1 MNQQKLRSATSW
13 VQEGDVNRKFTNPMT
28 NWESLTVAQ
37 LKEECNIRGLKIGG
51 KKADLVARLGDYST
65 QNDVLEAEIAD
76 DFEPSGGEGIVER
89 IKQLPV
95 SILAVIGIML
105 IGTMGGAVLYGEDLV
120 EWIQGEPDYQLIEFD
135 STSARGYAQSLVDLG
150 HPEWEGRMSGTIEE
164 HNTAEFIKAN
174 FSSMGIPSTIEDF
187 DVPMF
192 VIDEEPELGIC
203 QAGDVGETF
212 PAFACGA
219 TDINADFINFEHRSD
234 FVLQGYSGSSFI
246 RYVDDIDVVDLG
258 TGNETAD
265 WTSGAGAVVLIH
277 MTEETESN
285 TALFKRAS
293 ENDVEGL
300 ILINERQNC
309 DDLVSGDCVPY
320 FKTVDISAID
330 NIPINMGFI
339 MVSQSV
345 GQTLIDN
352 VINQDGRLQFMT
364 YVENAGEATVKVPCG
379 IIQGESDSLIIIGAH
394 HDTVYMA
401 QGAVDDS
408 SGTATVLEMARQF
421 GLIESQMGKPKHTI
435 YFCTW
440 GGEEEGLFGS
450 TAWVD
455 KHRNNLYENLRLY
468 INLDMNH
475 VDAERNSGVTLVGND
490 KSEVNHIRGISKK
503 FQQQYPELADRY
515 NIEVRKL
522 ANTEMPNNSDHAPF
536 VYNIDE
542 DDSDGKQYGRAVVC
556 YGSGSEEYHT
566 YLDNMD
572 RFNEESLAVSGII
585 YGSLVYYL
593 AYGD

>member
-1 MNQQKLRSATSW
+1 
-13 VQEGDVNRKFTNPMT
+13 MT
-28 NWESLTVAQ
+28 NWQSLTVAQ
-37 LKEECNIRGLKIGG
+37 LKEECKSRGLSVGG
-51 KKADLVARLGDYST
+51 KKADLVSRIEEHAIS
-65 QNDVLEAEIAD
+65 NDFLEAEITEDSAMQ
-76 DFEPSGGEGIVER
+76 SGRSMIGRV
-89 IKQLPV
+89 KQLPV
-95 SILAVIGIML
+95 SVLAVIGIML
-105 IGTMGGAVLYGEDLV
+105 LGTMGGALLYGDDV
-120 EWIQGEPDYQLIEFD
+120 IEWIQGEPDYQLIEFD
-135 STSARGYAQSLVDLG
+135 ATSARGFAQSLVDLG

-164 HNTAEFIKAN
+164 HNTADFIKAN
-174 FSSMGIPSTIEDF
+174 FTSMGIPSTLEDF

-192 VIDEEPELGIC
+192 VIDDEPELGIC
-203 QAGDVGETF
+203 HAGDVGQTL

-219 TDINADFINFEHRSD
+219 TDVNADFITFEHRSD

-258 TGNETAD
+258 TGNESAD
-265 WTSGAGAVVLIH
+265 WATGAGSVVLVH
-277 MTEETESN
+277 MTQDTESN

-309 DDLVSGDCVPY
+309 DELVSGDCIPY
-320 FKTVDISAID
+320 FKSVDISAID

-345 GQTLIDN
+345 GQVIIDN

-364 YVENAGEATVKVPCG
+364 YVENAGEATIKVPCG
-379 IIQGESDSLIIIGAH
+379 IIQGESDSMIIIGAH
-394 HDTVYMA
+394 HDTVYMS

-421 GLIESQMGKPKHTI
+421 GFIESQLGTPKHTI

-455 KHRNNLYENLRLY
+455 KHRNNLYDNLRLY

-475 VDAERNSGVTLVGND
+475 VDAERNSGVTLFGNHNTD
-490 KSEVNHIRGISKK
+490 VSHIRGISEK
-503 FQQQYPELADRY
+503 FKQEYPELADRY
-515 NIEVRKL
+515 NIQVRKL
-522 ANTEMPNNSDHAPF
+522 DDTEMPYNSDHAPF

-556 YGSGSEEYHT
+556 YGSGSMEYHT

>member
-1 MNQQKLRSATSW
+1 
-13 VQEGDVNRKFTNPMT
+13 MT

-37 LKEECNIRGLKIGG
+37 LKEECKSRGLSVGG
-51 KKADLVARLGDYST
+51 KKADLVSRIEEHAIS
-65 QNDVLEAEIAD
+65 NDFQEAEITEDSAMQ
-76 DFEPSGGEGIVER
+76 SGRSMIGRV
-89 IKQLPV
+89 KQLPV
-95 SILAVIGIML
+95 SVLAVIGIML
-105 IGTMGGAVLYGEDLV
+105 LGTMGGALLYGDDV
-120 EWIQGEPDYQLIEFD
+120 IEWIQEEPDYQLIEFD
-135 STSARGYAQSLVDLG
+135 ATSARGFAQSLVDLG

-164 HNTAEFIKAN
+164 HNTADFIKAN
-174 FSSMGIPSTIEDF
+174 FTSMGIPSTLEDF

-192 VIDEEPELGIC
+192 VIDDEPELGIC
-203 QAGDVGETF
+203 HAGDVGQTL

-219 TDINADFINFEHRSD
+219 TDVNADFITFEHRSD

-258 TGNETAD
+258 TGNESAD
-265 WTSGAGAVVLIH
+265 WATGAGSVVLVH
-277 MTEETESN
+277 MTQDTESN

-309 DDLVSGDCVPY
+309 DDLVSGDCIPY
-320 FKTVDISAID
+320 FKSVDISAID

-345 GQTLIDN
+345 GQVIIDN

-364 YVENAGEATVKVPCG
+364 YVENAGEATIKVPCG
-379 IIQGESDSLIIIGAH
+379 IIQGESDSMIIIGAH
-394 HDTVYMA
+394 HDTVYMS

-421 GLIESQMGKPKHTI
+421 GLIESQLGTPKHTI

-455 KHRNNLYENLRLY
+455 KHRNNLYDNLRLY

-475 VDAERNSGVTLVGND
+475 VDAERNSGVTLFGNHNTD
-490 KSEVNHIRGISKK
+490 VSHIRGISEK
-503 FQQQYPELADRY
+503 FKQEYPELADRY
-515 NIEVRKL
+515 NIQVRKL
-522 ANTEMPNNSDHAPF
+522 DDTEMPYNSDHAPF

-542 DDSDGKQYGRAVVC
+542 DDLDGKQYGRAVVC
-556 YGSGSEEYHT
+556 YGSGSMEYHT

>member
-1 MNQQKLRSATSW
+1 
-13 VQEGDVNRKFTNPMT
+13 MT
-28 NWESLTVAQ
+28 NWDSLTVAQ
-37 LKEECNIRGLKIGG
+37 LKEECKKRGLASGG
-51 KKADLVARLGDYST
+51 KKAELVARLEDYST
-65 QNDVLEAEIAD
+65 EDAVLDAEMVD
-76 DFEPSGGEGIVER
+76 DSVSFSTQLIIQR
-89 IKQLPV
+89 AKQLPV
-95 SILAVIGIML
+95 SVLAVIGIVL
-105 IGTMGGAVLYGEDLV
+105 IGTMGGAVLYGDDV
-120 EWIQGEPDYQLIEFD
+120 IDWIQGEPDYQLIEFD
-135 STSARGYAQSLVDLG
+135 PTSARGFAQSLVDLG
-150 HPEWEGRMSGTIEE
+150 HPEWEGRMSGTVEE
-164 HNTAEFIKAN
+164 HNTAEFIKSN
-174 FSSMGIPSTIEDF
+174 FTTMGIPSTVEDF

-203 QAGDVGETF
+203 HAGDVGQTF

-219 TDINADFINFEHRSD
+219 TDVNADFINFNHRSD
-234 FVLQGYSGSSFI
+234 FVLQGYSGSAFI
-246 RYVDDIDVVDLG
+246 RYVDNIDVIDLG
-258 TGNETAD
+258 TGNESAD
-265 WTSGAGAVVLIH
+265 WASAAGAVVLIH
-277 MTEETESN
+277 MTDETESN
-285 TALFKRAS
+285 TPLFKRAS

-320 FKTVDISAID
+320 FKSVDISSID
-330 NIPINMGFI
+330 NIPIDMGFI
-339 MVSQSV
+339 MVSKSV
-345 GQTLIDN
+345 GQTIIDN
-352 VINQDGRLQFMT
+352 VINQDGRLQFLT

-401 QGAVDDS
+401 QGAVDDT

-421 GLIESQMGKPKHTI
+421 GLIESQMGTPKHTI

-475 VDAERNSGVTLVGND
+475 VDAERNSGVTLFGNHNTD
-490 KSEVNHIRGISKK
+490 VNHIRGISEK
-503 FQQQYPELADRY
+503 FKQQYPELADRY

-522 ANTEMPNNSDHAPF
+522 GNTDMPYNSDHAPF

-542 DDSDGKQYGRAVVC
+542 DEADGKQYGRAVVC
-556 YGSGSEEYHT
+556 YGSGSSEYHT

-572 RFNEESLAVSGII
+572 RSNEESLAVSGII

>member
-1 MNQQKLRSATSW
+1 
-13 VQEGDVNRKFTNPMT
+13 MT

-37 LKEECNIRGLKIGG
+37 LKQECKSRGLSVGG
-51 KKADLVARLGDYST
+51 KKTDLVARLEEHT
-65 QNDVLEAEIAD
+65 IPNDVLDAEIAD
-76 DFEPSGGEGIVER
+76 DSSPHNTRSILGRV
-89 IKQLPV
+89 KQLPV
-95 SILAVIGIML
+95 SVLAVIGIML
-105 IGTMGGAVLYGEDLV
+105 IGTMGGGLLYGDDV
-120 EWIQGEPDYQLIEFD
+120 IDWIQGEPDYQLIEFD
-135 STSARGYAQSLVDLG
+135 PTSARGYAQSLVNLG

-164 HNTAEFIKAN
+164 HNTADFIKAN
-174 FSSMGIPSTIEDF
+174 FTSMGIPSTIEDF

-192 VIDEEPELGIC
+192 VIDDEPELGIC
-203 QAGDVGETF
+203 HAGDVGQTL

-219 TDINADFINFEHRSD
+219 TDVNADFINFEHRSD

-258 TGNETAD
+258 TGNESAD
-265 WTSGAGAVVLIH
+265 WNTGAGSVVLIH

-309 DDLVSGDCVPY
+309 DELVSGDCIPY
-320 FKTVDISAID
+320 FKSVDISTIN
-330 NIPINMGFI
+330 NIPIDMGFI

-345 GQTLIDN
+345 GEIIIDN

-421 GLIESQMGKPKHTI
+421 GLIESQMGTPKHTI

-450 TAWVD
+450 SAWVT

-475 VDAERNSGVTLVGND
+475 VDAERNSGVTLFGNHNTD
-490 KSEVNHIRGISKK
+490 VSHIRGISEK
-503 FQQQYPELADRY
+503 FKQQYPDLANRY
-515 NIEVRKL
+515 KIQVRKL
-522 ANTEMPNNSDHAPF
+522 DDTDMPYNSDHAPF

-542 DDSDGKQYGRAVVC
+542 DESDGKQYGRAVVC
-556 YGSGSEEYHT
+556 YGSGSTEYHT

>member
-1 MNQQKLRSATSW
+1 
-13 VQEGDVNRKFTNPMT
+13 MT

-37 LKEECNIRGLKIGG
+37 LKEECKSRGLSVGG
-51 KKADLVARLGDYST
+51 KKADLVSRIEEHAIS
-65 QNDVLEAEIAD
+65 NDFLEAEITEDSAMQ
-76 DFEPSGGEGIVER
+76 SGRSMIGRV
-89 IKQLPV
+89 KQLPV
-95 SILAVIGIML
+95 SVLAVIGIML
-105 IGTMGGAVLYGEDLV
+105 LGTMGGALLYGDDV
-120 EWIQGEPDYQLIEFD
+120 IEWIQGEPDYQLIEFD
-135 STSARGYAQSLVDLG
+135 ATSARGFAQSLVDLG

-164 HNTAEFIKAN
+164 HNTADFIKAN
-174 FSSMGIPSTIEDF
+174 FTSMGIPSTLEDF

-192 VIDEEPELGIC
+192 VIDDEPELGIC
-203 QAGDVGETF
+203 HAGDVGQTL

-219 TDINADFINFEHRSD
+219 TDVNADFITFEHRSD

-258 TGNETAD
+258 TGNESAD
-265 WTSGAGAVVLIH
+265 WATGAGSVVLVH
-277 MTEETESN
+277 MTQDTESN

-309 DDLVSGDCVPY
+309 DDLVSGDCIPY
-320 FKTVDISAID
+320 FKSVDISAID

-345 GQTLIDN
+345 GQVIIDN

-364 YVENAGEATVKVPCG
+364 YVENAGEATIKVPCG
-379 IIQGESDSLIIIGAH
+379 IIQGESDSMIIIGAH
-394 HDTVYMA
+394 HDTVYMS

-421 GLIESQMGKPKHTI
+421 GLIESQLGTPKHTI

-455 KHRNNLYENLRLY
+455 KHRNNLYDNLRLY

-475 VDAERNSGVTLVGND
+475 VDAERNSGVTLFGNHNTD
-490 KSEVNHIRGISKK
+490 VSHIRGISEK
-503 FQQQYPELADRY
+503 FKQEYPELADRY
-515 NIEVRKL
+515 NIQVRKL
-522 ANTEMPNNSDHAPF
+522 DDTEMPYNSDHAPF

-542 DDSDGKQYGRAVVC
+542 DNSDGKQYGRAVVC
-556 YGSGSEEYHT
+556 YGSGSMEYHT

>member
-1 MNQQKLRSATSW
+1 MNFRY
-13 VQEGDVNRKFTNPMT
+13 PMT

-37 LKEECNIRGLKIGG
+37 LKEECKSRGLSVGG
-51 KKADLVARLGDYST
+51 KKADLVARLEDYT
-65 QNDVLEAEIAD
+65 LPNDVLDAEIAD
-76 DFEPSGGEGIVER
+76 ELSPPNGRSIVWR
-89 IKQLPV
+89 MKQLPV
-95 SILAVIGIML
+95 SVLAVIGIML
-105 IGTMGGAVLYGEDLV
+105 IGTMGGALLYGDDV
-120 EWIQGEPDYQLIEFD
+120 IEWIQGEPDYQLIEFD
-135 STSARGYAQSLVDLG
+135 PTNARGYAQSLVDLG

-164 HNTAEFIKAN
+164 HNTADFIKAN
-174 FSSMGIPSTIEDF
+174 FTSMGIPSTIEDF

-192 VIDEEPELGIC
+192 VIDDEPELGIC
-203 QAGDVGETF
+203 HAGDVGQTL

-219 TDINADFINFEHRSD
+219 TDVNADFISFEHRSD

-258 TGNETAD
+258 SGSESTD
-265 WTSGAGAVVLIH
+265 WTTGAGSVVLIH
-277 MTEETESN
+277 MTAETESN

-309 DDLVSGDCVPY
+309 DELVSGDCIPY
-320 FKTVDISAID
+320 FKSVDISAID
-330 NIPINMGFI
+330 NIPIDMGFI

-345 GQTLIDN
+345 GQTIIDN

-421 GLIESQMGKPKHTI
+421 GLIESQMGTPKHTI

-450 TAWVD
+450 SAWVD
-455 KHRNNLYENLRLY
+455 KHRNNLYDNLRLY

-475 VDAERNSGVTLVGND
+475 VDAERNSGVTLFGNHNTD
-490 KSEVNHIRGISKK
+490 VSHIRGISEK
-503 FQQQYPELADRY
+503 FKQEYPELADRY
-515 NIEVRKL
+515 NIQVRKL
-522 ANTEMPNNSDHAPF
+522 DDTDMP
-536 VYNIDE
+536 
-542 DDSDGKQYGRAVVC
+542 
-556 YGSGSEEYHT
+556 
-566 YLDNMD
+566 
-572 RFNEESLAVSGII
+572 
-585 YGSLVYYL
+585 
-593 AYGD
+593 

>member
-1 MNQQKLRSATSW
+1 
-13 VQEGDVNRKFTNPMT
+13 MT

-37 LKEECNIRGLKIGG
+37 LKEECKSRGLSVGG
-51 KKADLVARLGDYST
+51 KKADLVSRIEEHATS
-65 QNDVLEAEIAD
+65 NDFLEAEITEDSAMQ
-76 DFEPSGGEGIVER
+76 SGRSMIGRV
-89 IKQLPV
+89 KQLPV
-95 SILAVIGIML
+95 SVLAVIGIML
-105 IGTMGGAVLYGEDLV
+105 LGTMGGALLYGDDV
-120 EWIQGEPDYQLIEFD
+120 IEWIQGEPDYQLIEFD
-135 STSARGYAQSLVDLG
+135 ATSARGFAQSLVDLG

-164 HNTAEFIKAN
+164 HNTADFIKAN
-174 FSSMGIPSTIEDF
+174 FTSMGIPSTLEDF

-192 VIDEEPELGIC
+192 VIDDEPELGIC
-203 QAGDVGETF
+203 HAGDVGQTL

-219 TDINADFINFEHRSD
+219 TDVNADFITFEHRSD

-258 TGNETAD
+258 TGNESAD
-265 WTSGAGAVVLIH
+265 WATGAGSVVLVH
-277 MTEETESN
+277 MTQDTESN

-309 DDLVSGDCVPY
+309 DDLVSGDCIPY
-320 FKTVDISAID
+320 FKSVDISAID

-345 GQTLIDN
+345 GQVIIDN

-364 YVENAGEATVKVPCG
+364 YVENAGEATIKVPCG
-379 IIQGESDSLIIIGAH
+379 IIQGESDSMIIIGAH
-394 HDTVYMA
+394 HDTVYMS

-421 GLIESQMGKPKHTI
+421 GLIESQLGTPKHTI

-455 KHRNNLYENLRLY
+455 KHRNNLYDNLRLY

-475 VDAERNSGVTLVGND
+475 VDAERNSGVTLFGNHNTD
-490 KSEVNHIRGISKK
+490 VSHIRGISEK
-503 FQQQYPELADRY
+503 FKQEYPELADRY
-515 NIEVRKL
+515 NIQVRKL
-522 ANTEMPNNSDHAPF
+522 DDTEMPYNSDHAPF

-556 YGSGSEEYHT
+556 YGSGSMEYHT

>member
-1 MNQQKLRSATSW
+1 
-13 VQEGDVNRKFTNPMT
+13 MT

-37 LKEECNIRGLKIGG
+37 LKEECKSRGLSVGG
-51 KKADLVARLGDYST
+51 KKADLVSRIEEHAIS
-65 QNDVLEAEIAD
+65 NDFLEAEITEDSAMQNGR
-76 DFEPSGGEGIVER
+76 SMIGRV
-89 IKQLPV
+89 KQLPV
-95 SILAVIGIML
+95 SVLAVIGIML
-105 IGTMGGAVLYGEDLV
+105 LGTMGGALLYGDDV
-120 EWIQGEPDYQLIEFD
+120 IEWIQGEPDYQLIEFD
-135 STSARGYAQSLVDLG
+135 ATSARGYAQSLVDLG

-164 HNTAEFIKAN
+164 HNTADFIKAN
-174 FSSMGIPSTIEDF
+174 FTSMGIPSTLEDF

-192 VIDEEPELGIC
+192 VIDDEPELGIC
-203 QAGDVGETF
+203 HAGDIGQTL

-219 TDINADFINFEHRSD
+219 TDVNADFITFEHRSD

-258 TGNETAD
+258 TGNESAD
-265 WTSGAGAVVLIH
+265 WATGAGSVVLVH
-277 MTEETESN
+277 MTQDTESN

-309 DDLVSGDCVPY
+309 DDLVSGDCIPY
-320 FKTVDISAID
+320 FKSVDISAID

-345 GQTLIDN
+345 GQVIIDN

-364 YVENAGEATVKVPCG
+364 YVENAGEATIKVPCG
-379 IIQGESDSLIIIGAH
+379 IIQGESDSMIIIGAH
-394 HDTVYMA
+394 HDTVYMS

-421 GLIESQMGKPKHTI
+421 GLIESQLGTPKHTI

-455 KHRNNLYENLRLY
+455 KHRNNLYDNLRLY

-475 VDAERNSGVTLVGND
+475 VDAERNSGVTLFGNHNTD
-490 KSEVNHIRGISKK
+490 VSHIRGISEK
-503 FQQQYPELADRY
+503 FKQEYPELADRY
-515 NIEVRKL
+515 NIQVRKL
-522 ANTEMPNNSDHAPF
+522 DDTEMPYNSDHAPF

-542 DDSDGKQYGRAVVC
+542 DDSDGQKYGRAVVC
-556 YGSGSEEYHT
+556 YGSGSMEYHT

>member
-1 MNQQKLRSATSW
+1 
-13 VQEGDVNRKFTNPMT
+13 MT

-37 LKEECNIRGLKIGG
+37 LKEECKSRGLSVGG
-51 KKADLVARLGDYST
+51 KKADLVSRIEEHAIS
-65 QNDVLEAEIAD
+65 NDFLEAEITEDSAMQ
-76 DFEPSGGEGIVER
+76 SGRSMIGRV
-89 IKQLPV
+89 KQLPV
-95 SILAVIGIML
+95 SVLAVIGIML
-105 IGTMGGAVLYGEDLV
+105 LGTTGGALLYGDDV
-120 EWIQGEPDYQLIEFD
+120 IEWIQGEPDYQLIEFD
-135 STSARGYAQSLVDLG
+135 ATSARGFAQSLVDLG

-164 HNTAEFIKAN
+164 HNTADFIKAN
-174 FSSMGIPSTIEDF
+174 FTSMGIPSTLEDF

-192 VIDEEPELGIC
+192 VIDDEPELGIC
-203 QAGDVGETF
+203 HAGDVGQTL

-219 TDINADFINFEHRSD
+219 TDVNADFITFEHRSD

-258 TGNETAD
+258 TGNESAD
-265 WTSGAGAVVLIH
+265 WATGAGSVVLVH
-277 MTEETESN
+277 MTQDTESN

-309 DDLVSGDCVPY
+309 DDLVSGDCIPY
-320 FKTVDISAID
+320 FKSVDISAID

-345 GQTLIDN
+345 GQVIIDN

-364 YVENAGEATVKVPCG
+364 YVENAGEATIKVPCG
-379 IIQGESDSLIIIGAH
+379 IIQGESDSMIIIGAH
-394 HDTVYMA
+394 HDTVYMS

-421 GLIESQMGKPKHTI
+421 GLIESQLGTPKHTI

-455 KHRNNLYENLRLY
+455 KHRNNLYDNLRLY

-475 VDAERNSGVTLVGND
+475 VDAERNSGVTLFGNHNTD
-490 KSEVNHIRGISKK
+490 VSHIRGISEK
-503 FQQQYPELADRY
+503 FKQEYPELADRY
-515 NIEVRKL
+515 NIQVRKL
-522 ANTEMPNNSDHAPF
+522 DDKEMPYNSDHAPF

-556 YGSGSEEYHT
+556 YGSGSMEYHT

>member
-1 MNQQKLRSATSW
+1 
-13 VQEGDVNRKFTNPMT
+13 MT

-37 LKEECNIRGLKIGG
+37 LKQECKSRGLSVGG
-51 KKADLVARLGDYST
+51 KKTDLVARLEEHT
-65 QNDVLEAEIAD
+65 IPNDLLDAEIAD
-76 DFEPSGGEGIVER
+76 DSSPHNTRSILGRV
-89 IKQLPV
+89 KQLPV
-95 SILAVIGIML
+95 SVLAVIGIML
-105 IGTMGGAVLYGEDLV
+105 IGTMGGGLLYGDDV
-120 EWIQGEPDYQLIEFD
+120 IDWIQGEPDYQLIEFD
-135 STSARGYAQSLVDLG
+135 PTSARGYAQSLVNLG

-164 HNTAEFIKAN
+164 HNTADFIKAN
-174 FSSMGIPSTIEDF
+174 FTSMGIPSTIEDF

-192 VIDEEPELGIC
+192 VIDDEPELGIC
-203 QAGDVGETF
+203 HAGDVGQTL

-219 TDINADFINFEHRSD
+219 TDVNADFINFEHRSD

-258 TGNETAD
+258 TGNESAD
-265 WTSGAGAVVLIH
+265 WNTGAGSVVLIH

-309 DDLVSGDCVPY
+309 DELVSGDCIPY
-320 FKTVDISAID
+320 FKSVDISTIN
-330 NIPINMGFI
+330 NIPIDMGFI

-345 GQTLIDN
+345 GEIIIDN

-421 GLIESQMGKPKHTI
+421 GLIESQMGTPKHTI

-475 VDAERNSGVTLVGND
+475 VDAERNSGVTLFGNHNTD
-490 KSEVNHIRGISKK
+490 VSHIRGISEK
-503 FQQQYPELADRY
+503 FKQQYPNLADRY
-515 NIEVRKL
+515 NIQVRKL
-522 ANTEMPNNSDHAPF
+522 DDTDMPYNSDHAPF

-542 DDSDGKQYGRAVVC
+542 DESDGKQYGRAVVC
-556 YGSGSEEYHT
+556 YGSGSMEYHT

-585 YGSLVYYL
+585 YGSLVDYL

>member
-1 MNQQKLRSATSW
+1 
-13 VQEGDVNRKFTNPMT
+13 MT
-28 NWESLTVAQ
+28 NWQSLTVAQ
-37 LKEECNIRGLKIGG
+37 LKEECKSRGLSVGG
-51 KKADLVARLGDYST
+51 KKADLVSRIEEHAIS
-65 QNDVLEAEIAD
+65 NDFLEAEITEDSAMQ
-76 DFEPSGGEGIVER
+76 SGRSMIGRV
-89 IKQLPV
+89 KQLPV
-95 SILAVIGIML
+95 SVLAVIGIML
-105 IGTMGGAVLYGEDLV
+105 LGTMGGALLYGDDV
-120 EWIQGEPDYQLIEFD
+120 IEWIQGEPDYQLIEFD
-135 STSARGYAQSLVDLG
+135 ATSARGYAQSLVDLG

-164 HNTAEFIKAN
+164 HNTADFIKAN
-174 FSSMGIPSTIEDF
+174 FTSMGIPSTLEDF

-192 VIDEEPELGIC
+192 VIDDEPELGIC
-203 QAGDVGETF
+203 HAGDVGQTL

-219 TDINADFINFEHRSD
+219 TDVNADFITFEHRSD

-258 TGNETAD
+258 TGNESAD
-265 WTSGAGAVVLIH
+265 WATGAGSVVLVH
-277 MTEETESN
+277 MTQDTESN

-309 DDLVSGDCVPY
+309 DDLVSGDCIPY
-320 FKTVDISAID
+320 FKSVDISAID

-345 GQTLIDN
+345 GQVIIDN

-364 YVENAGEATVKVPCG
+364 YVENAGEATIKVPCG
-379 IIQGESDSLIIIGAH
+379 IIQGESDSMIIIGAH
-394 HDTVYMA
+394 HDTVYMS

-421 GLIESQMGKPKHTI
+421 GLIESQLGTPKHTI

-455 KHRNNLYENLRLY
+455 KHRNNLYDNLRLY

-475 VDAERNSGVTLVGND
+475 VDAERNFGVTLFGNHNTD
-490 KSEVNHIRGISKK
+490 VSHIRGISEK
-503 FQQQYPELADRY
+503 FKQEYPELADRY
-515 NIEVRKL
+515 NIQVRKL
-522 ANTEMPNNSDHAPF
+522 DDTEMPYNSDHAPF

-556 YGSGSEEYHT
+556 YGSGSMEYHT

>member
-1 MNQQKLRSATSW
+1 
-13 VQEGDVNRKFTNPMT
+13 MT

-37 LKEECNIRGLKIGG
+37 LKEECKSRGLSVGG
-51 KKADLVARLGDYST
+51 KKADLVSRIEEHAIS
-65 QNDVLEAEIAD
+65 NDFLEAEITEDSAMQ
-76 DFEPSGGEGIVER
+76 SGRSMIGRV
-89 IKQLPV
+89 KQLPV
-95 SILAVIGIML
+95 SVLAVIGIML
-105 IGTMGGAVLYGEDLV
+105 LGTMGGALLYGDDV
-120 EWIQGEPDYQLIEFD
+120 IEWIQGEPDYQLIEFD
-135 STSARGYAQSLVDLG
+135 AMSARGYAQSLVDLG

-164 HNTAEFIKAN
+164 HNTADFIKAN
-174 FSSMGIPSTIEDF
+174 FTSMGIPSTLEDF

-192 VIDEEPELGIC
+192 VIDDEPELGIC
-203 QAGDVGETF
+203 HAGDVGQTL

-219 TDINADFINFEHRSD
+219 TDVNADFITFEHRSD

-258 TGNETAD
+258 TGNESAD
-265 WTSGAGAVVLIH
+265 WATGAGSVVLVH
-277 MTEETESN
+277 MTQDTESN

-309 DDLVSGDCVPY
+309 DDLVSGDCIPY
-320 FKTVDISAID
+320 FKSVDISAID

-345 GQTLIDN
+345 GQVIIDN

-364 YVENAGEATVKVPCG
+364 YVENAGEATIKVPCG
-379 IIQGESDSLIIIGAH
+379 IIQGESDSMIIIGAH
-394 HDTVYMA
+394 HDTVYMS

-421 GLIESQMGKPKHTI
+421 GLIESQLGTPKHTI

-455 KHRNNLYENLRLY
+455 KHRNNLYDNLRLY

-475 VDAERNSGVTLVGND
+475 VDAERNSGVTLFGNHNTD
-490 KSEVNHIRGISKK
+490 VSHIRGISEK
-503 FQQQYPELADRY
+503 FKQEYPELADRY
-515 NIEVRKL
+515 NIQVRKL
-522 ANTEMPNNSDHAPF
+522 DDTEMPYNSDHAPF

-556 YGSGSEEYHT
+556 YGSGSMEYHT

>member
-1 MNQQKLRSATSW
+1 
-13 VQEGDVNRKFTNPMT
+13 MT

-37 LKEECNIRGLKIGG
+37 LKQECKSRGLSVGG
-51 KKADLVARLGDYST
+51 KKTDLVARLEEHT
-65 QNDVLEAEIAD
+65 IPNDVLDAEIAD
-76 DFEPSGGEGIVER
+76 DSSPHNTRSILGRV
-89 IKQLPV
+89 KQLPV
-95 SILAVIGIML
+95 SVLAVIGIML
-105 IGTMGGAVLYGEDLV
+105 IGTMGGGLLYGDDV
-120 EWIQGEPDYQLIEFD
+120 IDWIQGEPDYQLIEFD
-135 STSARGYAQSLVDLG
+135 PTSARGYAQSLVNLG

-164 HNTAEFIKAN
+164 HNTADFIKAN
-174 FSSMGIPSTIEDF
+174 FTSMGIPSTIEDF

-192 VIDEEPELGIC
+192 VIDDEPELGIC
-203 QAGDVGETF
+203 HAGDVGQTL

-219 TDINADFINFEHRSD
+219 TDVNADFINFEHRSD

-258 TGNETAD
+258 TGNESAD
-265 WTSGAGAVVLIH
+265 WNTGAGSVVLIH

-309 DDLVSGDCVPY
+309 DELVSGDCIPY
-320 FKTVDISAID
+320 FKSVDISTIN
-330 NIPINMGFI
+330 NIPIDMGFI

-345 GQTLIDN
+345 GEIIIDN

-421 GLIESQMGKPKHTI
+421 GLIESQMGTPKHTI

-475 VDAERNSGVTLVGND
+475 VDAERNSGVTLFGNHNTD
-490 KSEVNHIRGISKK
+490 VSHIRGISEK
-503 FQQQYPELADRY
+503 FKQQYPD
-515 NIEVRKL
+515 L
-522 ANTEMPNNSDHAPF
+522 ANRYKIQVRELDDTDMPYNSDHAPF

-542 DDSDGKQYGRAVVC
+542 DESDGKQYGRAVVC
-556 YGSGSEEYHT
+556 YGSGSTEYHT

>member
-1 MNQQKLRSATSW
+1 
-13 VQEGDVNRKFTNPMT
+13 MT
-28 NWESLTVAQ
+28 NWQSLTVAQ
-37 LKEECNIRGLKIGG
+37 LKEECKSRGLSVGG
-51 KKADLVARLGDYST
+51 KKADLVSRIEEHAIS
-65 QNDVLEAEIAD
+65 NDFLEAEITEDSAMQ
-76 DFEPSGGEGIVER
+76 SGRSMIGRV
-89 IKQLPV
+89 KQLPV
-95 SILAVIGIML
+95 SVLAVIGIML
-105 IGTMGGAVLYGEDLV
+105 LGTMGGALLYGDDV
-120 EWIQGEPDYQLIEFD
+120 IEWIQGEPDYQLIEFD
-135 STSARGYAQSLVDLG
+135 ATSARGFAQSLVDLG

-164 HNTAEFIKAN
+164 HNTADFIKAN
-174 FSSMGIPSTIEDF
+174 FTSMGIPSTLEDF

-192 VIDEEPELGIC
+192 VIDDEPELGIC
-203 QAGDVGETF
+203 HAGDIGQTL

-219 TDINADFINFEHRSD
+219 TDVNADFITFEHRSD

-258 TGNETAD
+258 TGNESAD
-265 WTSGAGAVVLIH
+265 WATGAGSVVLVH
-277 MTEETESN
+277 MTLDTESN

-309 DDLVSGDCVPY
+309 DELVSGDCIPY
-320 FKTVDISAID
+320 FKSVDISAID

-345 GQTLIDN
+345 GQVIIDN

-364 YVENAGEATVKVPCG
+364 YVENAGEATIKVPCG
-379 IIQGESDSLIIIGAH
+379 IIQGESDSMIIIGAH
-394 HDTVYMA
+394 HDTVYMS

-421 GLIESQMGKPKHTI
+421 AFIESQLGTPKHTI

-455 KHRNNLYENLRLY
+455 KHRNNLYDNLRLY

-475 VDAERNSGVTLVGND
+475 VDAERNFGVTLFGNHNTD
-490 KSEVNHIRGISKK
+490 VSHIRGISEK
-503 FQQQYPELADRY
+503 FKQEYPELADRY
-515 NIEVRKL
+515 NIQVRKL
-522 ANTEMPNNSDHAPF
+522 DDTEMPYNSDHAPF

-556 YGSGSEEYHT
+556 YGSGSMEYHT

>member
-1 MNQQKLRSATSW
+1 
-13 VQEGDVNRKFTNPMT
+13 MT

-37 LKEECNIRGLKIGG
+37 LKEECKSRGLSVGG
-51 KKADLVARLGDYST
+51 KKADLVSRIEEHAIS
-65 QNDVLEAEIAD
+65 NDFLEAEITEDSAMQ
-76 DFEPSGGEGIVER
+76 SGRSMIGRV
-89 IKQLPV
+89 KQLPV
-95 SILAVIGIML
+95 SVLAVIGIML
-105 IGTMGGAVLYGEDLV
+105 LGTMGGALLYGDDV
-120 EWIQGEPDYQLIEFD
+120 IEWIQGEPDYQLIEFD
-135 STSARGYAQSLVDLG
+135 ATSARGYAQSLVDLG

-164 HNTAEFIKAN
+164 HNTADFIKAN
-174 FSSMGIPSTIEDF
+174 FTSMGIPSTLEDF

-192 VIDEEPELGIC
+192 VIDDEPELGIC
-203 QAGDVGETF
+203 HAGDIGQTL

-219 TDINADFINFEHRSD
+219 TDVNADFITFEHRSD

-258 TGNETAD
+258 TGNESAD
-265 WTSGAGAVVLIH
+265 WATGAGSVVLVH
-277 MTEETESN
+277 MTQDTESN

-309 DDLVSGDCVPY
+309 DDLVSGDCIPY
-320 FKTVDISAID
+320 FKSVDISAID

-345 GQTLIDN
+345 GQTIIDN
-352 VINQDGRLQFMT
+352 VINQDGRLRFMT

-379 IIQGESDSLIIIGAH
+379 IIQGESDSMIIIGAH
-394 HDTVYMA
+394 HDTVYMS

-421 GLIESQMGKPKHTI
+421 GLIESQLGTPKHTI

-455 KHRNNLYENLRLY
+455 KHRNNLYDNLRLY

-475 VDAERNSGVTLVGND
+475 VDAERNSGVTLFGNHNTD
-490 KSEVNHIRGISKK
+490 VSHIRGISEK
-503 FQQQYPELADRY
+503 FKQEYPELADRY
-515 NIEVRKL
+515 NIQVRKL
-522 ANTEMPNNSDHAPF
+522 DDTEMPYNSDHAPF

-542 DDSDGKQYGRAVVC
+542 DNSDGKQYGRAVVC
-556 YGSGSEEYHT
+556 YGSGSMEYHT

-572 RFNEESLAVSGII
+572 RFNEESLTVSGII

>member
-1 MNQQKLRSATSW
+1 
-13 VQEGDVNRKFTNPMT
+13 MT

-37 LKEECNIRGLKIGG
+37 LEEECKSRGLSVGG
-51 KKADLVARLGDYST
+51 KKADLVSRIEEHAIS
-65 QNDVLEAEIAD
+65 NDFLEAEITED
-76 DFEPSGGEGIVER
+76 SVMQSGRSMIGRV
-89 IKQLPV
+89 KQLPV
-95 SILAVIGIML
+95 SVLAVIGIML
-105 IGTMGGAVLYGEDLV
+105 LGTMGGALLYGDDV
-120 EWIQGEPDYQLIEFD
+120 IEWIQGEPDYQLIEFD
-135 STSARGYAQSLVDLG
+135 ATSARGYAQSLVDLG

-164 HNTAEFIKAN
+164 HNTADFIKAN
-174 FSSMGIPSTIEDF
+174 FTSMGIPSTLEDF

-192 VIDEEPELGIC
+192 VIDDEPELGIC
-203 QAGDVGETF
+203 HAGDIGQTL

-219 TDINADFINFEHRSD
+219 TDVNADFITFEHRSD

-258 TGNETAD
+258 TGNESAD
-265 WTSGAGAVVLIH
+265 WATGAGSVVLVH
-277 MTEETESN
+277 MTQDTESN

-309 DDLVSGDCVPY
+309 DDLVSGDCIPY
-320 FKTVDISAID
+320 FKSVDISAID

-345 GQTLIDN
+345 GQVIIDN

-364 YVENAGEATVKVPCG
+364 YVENAGEATIKVPCG
-379 IIQGESDSLIIIGAH
+379 IIQGESDSMIIIGAH
-394 HDTVYMA
+394 HDTVYMS

-421 GLIESQMGKPKHTI
+421 GLIESQLGTPKHTI

-455 KHRNNLYENLRLY
+455 KHRNNLYDNLRLY

-475 VDAERNSGVTLVGND
+475 VDAERNSGVTLFGNHNTD
-490 KSEVNHIRGISKK
+490 VSHIRGISEK
-503 FQQQYPELADRY
+503 FKQEYPELADRY
-515 NIEVRKL
+515 NIQVRKL
-522 ANTEMPNNSDHAPF
+522 DDTEMPYNSDHAPF

-556 YGSGSEEYHT
+556 YGSGSMEYHT

>member
-1 MNQQKLRSATSW
+1 
-13 VQEGDVNRKFTNPMT
+13 MT

-37 LKEECNIRGLKIGG
+37 LKKECKKRGLASGV
-51 KKADLVARLGDYST
+51 KKAELVARLEDYST
-65 QNDVLEAEIAD
+65 EDAVLDAEMVD
-76 DFEPSGGEGIVER
+76 DSVSFSAQLIIQR
-89 IKQLPV
+89 AKQLPV
-95 SILAVIGIML
+95 SVLAVIGIVL
-105 IGTMGGAVLYGEDLV
+105 IGTMGGAVLYGDDV
-120 EWIQGEPDYQLIEFD
+120 IDWIQGEPDYQLIEFD
-135 STSARGYAQSLVDLG
+135 STSARGFAQSLVDLG
-150 HPEWEGRMSGTIEE
+150 HPEWEGRMSGTVEE
-164 HNTAEFIKAN
+164 HNTAEFIKSN
-174 FSSMGIPSTIEDF
+174 FTTMGIPSTVEDF

-203 QAGDVGETF
+203 HAGDVGQTF

-219 TDINADFINFEHRSD
+219 TDVNADFINFNHRSD
-234 FVLQGYSGSSFI
+234 FVLQGYSGSAFI
-246 RYVDDIDVVDLG
+246 RYVDNIDVIDLG
-258 TGNETAD
+258 TGNESAD
-265 WTSGAGAVVLIH
+265 WASAAGAVVLIH
-277 MTEETESN
+277 MTDETESN
-285 TALFKRAS
+285 TPLFKRAS

-320 FKTVDISAID
+320 FKSVDISSID
-330 NIPINMGFI
+330 NIPIDMGFI
-339 MVSQSV
+339 MVSKSV
-345 GQTLIDN
+345 GQTIIDN
-352 VINQDGRLQFMT
+352 VINQDGRLQFLT

-401 QGAVDDS
+401 QGAVDDT

-421 GLIESQMGKPKHTI
+421 GLIESQMGTPKHTI

-475 VDAERNSGVTLVGND
+475 VDAERNSGVTLFGNHNTD
-490 KSEVNHIRGISKK
+490 VNHIRGISEK
-503 FQQQYPELADRY
+503 FKQQYPELADQY

-522 ANTEMPNNSDHAPF
+522 GNTDMPYNSDHAPF

-542 DDSDGKQYGRAVVC
+542 NEEDGKQYGRAVVC
-556 YGSGSEEYHT
+556 YGSGSSEYHT

>member
-1 MNQQKLRSATSW
+1 
-13 VQEGDVNRKFTNPMT
+13 MT

-37 LKEECNIRGLKIGG
+37 LKEECKSRGLSVGG
-51 KKADLVARLGDYST
+51 KKADLVSRIEEHAIS
-65 QNDVLEAEIAD
+65 NDFQEAEITEDSAMQ
-76 DFEPSGGEGIVER
+76 SGRSMIGRV
-89 IKQLPV
+89 KQLPV
-95 SILAVIGIML
+95 SVLAVIGIML
-105 IGTMGGAVLYGEDLV
+105 LGTMGGALLYGDDV
-120 EWIQGEPDYQLIEFD
+120 IEWIQEEPDYQLIEFD
-135 STSARGYAQSLVDLG
+135 ATSARGFAQSLVDLG

-164 HNTAEFIKAN
+164 HNTADFIKAN
-174 FSSMGIPSTIEDF
+174 FTSMGIPSTLEDF

-192 VIDEEPELGIC
+192 VIDDEPELGIC
-203 QAGDVGETF
+203 HAGDVGQTL

-219 TDINADFINFEHRSD
+219 TDVNADFITFEHRSD

-258 TGNETAD
+258 TGNESAD
-265 WTSGAGAVVLIH
+265 WATVAGSIVLVH
-277 MTEETESN
+277 MTQDTESN

-309 DDLVSGDCVPY
+309 DDLVSGDCIPY
-320 FKTVDISAID
+320 FKSVDISAID

-345 GQTLIDN
+345 GQVIIDN

-364 YVENAGEATVKVPCG
+364 YVENAGEATIKVPCG
-379 IIQGESDSLIIIGAH
+379 IIQGESDSMIIIGAH
-394 HDTVYMA
+394 HDTVYMS

-421 GLIESQMGKPKHTI
+421 GLIESQLGTPKHTI

-455 KHRNNLYENLRLY
+455 KHRNNLYDNLRLY

-475 VDAERNSGVTLVGND
+475 VDAERNSGVTLFGNHNTD
-490 KSEVNHIRGISKK
+490 VSHIRGISEK
-503 FQQQYPELADRY
+503 FKQEYPELADRY
-515 NIEVRKL
+515 NIQVRKL
-522 ANTEMPNNSDHAPF
+522 DDTEMPYNSDHAPF

-542 DDSDGKQYGRAVVC
+542 DDLDGKQYGRAVVC
-556 YGSGSEEYHT
+556 YGSGSMEYHT

>member
-1 MNQQKLRSATSW
+1 
-13 VQEGDVNRKFTNPMT
+13 MT

-37 LKEECNIRGLKIGG
+37 LKEECKSRGLSVGG
-51 KKADLVARLGDYST
+51 KKADLVSRIEEHAIS
-65 QNDVLEAEIAD
+65 NDFLEAEITEDSAMQ
-76 DFEPSGGEGIVER
+76 SGRSMIGRV
-89 IKQLPV
+89 KQLPV
-95 SILAVIGIML
+95 SVLAVIGIML
-105 IGTMGGAVLYGEDLV
+105 LGTMGGALLYGDDV
-120 EWIQGEPDYQLIEFD
+120 IEWIQGEPDYQLIEFD
-135 STSARGYAQSLVDLG
+135 ATSARGYAQSLVDLG

-164 HNTAEFIKAN
+164 HNTADFIKAN
-174 FSSMGIPSTIEDF
+174 FTSMGIPSTLEDF

-192 VIDEEPELGIC
+192 VIDDEPELGIC
-203 QAGDVGETF
+203 HAGDIGQTL

-219 TDINADFINFEHRSD
+219 TDVNADFITFEHRSD

-258 TGNETAD
+258 TGNESAD
-265 WTSGAGAVVLIH
+265 WATGAGSVVLVH
-277 MTEETESN
+277 MTLDTESN

-309 DDLVSGDCVPY
+309 DDLVSGDCIPY
-320 FKTVDISAID
+320 FKSVDISTID

-345 GQTLIDN
+345 GQVIIDN

-364 YVENAGEATVKVPCG
+364 YVENAGEATIKVPCG
-379 IIQGESDSLIIIGAH
+379 IIQGESDSMIIIGAH
-394 HDTVYMA
+394 HDTVYMS

-421 GLIESQMGKPKHTI
+421 GFIESQLGTPKHTI

-455 KHRNNLYENLRLY
+455 KHRNNLYDNLRLY

-475 VDAERNSGVTLVGND
+475 VDAERNFGVTLFGNHNTD
-490 KSEVNHIRGISKK
+490 VSHIRGISEK
-503 FQQQYPELADRY
+503 FKQEYPELADRY
-515 NIEVRKL
+515 NIQVRKL
-522 ANTEMPNNSDHAPF
+522 DDTEMPYNSDHAPF

-542 DDSDGKQYGRAVVC
+542 DESDGKQYGKAVVC
-556 YGSGSEEYHT
+556 YGSGSMEYHT

>member
-1 MNQQKLRSATSW
+1 VNLR
-13 VQEGDVNRKFTNPMT
+13 NPMT
-28 NWESLTVAQ
+28 NWGSLTVAQ
-37 LKEECNIRGLKIGG
+37 LKEECKNRGLAVGG
-51 KKADLVARLGDYST
+51 KKVDLVARLEGFSAQDG
-65 QNDVLEAEIAD
+65 VLDAEMVD
-76 DFEPSGGEGIVER
+76 DSGSFSRQGFVER
-89 IKQLPV
+89 LKQLPV
-95 SILAVIGIML
+95 SVLAVIGIML
-105 IGTMGGAVLYGEDLV
+105 IGTMGSAVLYGDDV
-120 EWIQGEPDYQLIEFD
+120 IDWIQGEPDYQLIDFN
-135 STSARGYAQSLVDLG
+135 STSARGFAESLVDLG

-164 HNTAEFIKAN
+164 HNTAEFIKSN

-203 QAGDVGETF
+203 HAGDVGETF
-212 PAFACGA
+212 PAFACGT

-234 FVLQGYSGSSFI
+234 FVLQGYSGSAFI
-246 RYVDDIDVVDLG
+246 RYVDDIDVVDMG
-258 TGNETAD
+258 NGNESAD
-265 WTSGAGAVVLIH
+265 WASGAGAVVLIH

-309 DDLVSGDCVPY
+309 DNLVSGDCVPY
-320 FKTVDISAID
+320 FKSVDISAID

-339 MVSQSV
+339 MVSKSV
-345 GQTLIDN
+345 GQTIIDN
-352 VINQDGRLQFMT
+352 VINQDGRLELLT
-364 YVENAGEATVKVPCG
+364 YVENTGEATVKVPCG

-401 QGAVDDS
+401 QGAVDDT

-421 GLIESQMGKPKHTI
+421 GLIESQMGTPKHTI

-455 KHRNNLYENLRLY
+455 KHRKNLYENLLLY

-475 VDAERNSGVTLVGND
+475 VDAERNSGVTLFGNHNTD
-490 KSEVNHIRGISKK
+490 VNHIRGISDK
-503 FQQQYPELADRY
+503 FKQQHPELADHY
-515 NIEVRKL
+515 NIEIRKL
-522 ANTEMPNNSDHAPF
+522 GNTEMPYNSDHAPF

-542 DDSDGKQYGRAVVC
+542 DDSDGKKYGKAVVC

-572 RFNEESLAVSGII
+572 RFNEESLAISGII

-593 AYGD
+593 AYGG

>member
-1 MNQQKLRSATSW
+1 
-13 VQEGDVNRKFTNPMT
+13 MT

-37 LKEECNIRGLKIGG
+37 LKEECKSRGLSVGG
-51 KKADLVARLGDYST
+51 KKADLVSRIEEHAIS
-65 QNDVLEAEIAD
+65 NDFLEAEITEDSAMQ
-76 DFEPSGGEGIVER
+76 SGRSMIGRV
-89 IKQLPV
+89 KQLPV
-95 SILAVIGIML
+95 SVLAVIGIML
-105 IGTMGGAVLYGEDLV
+105 LGTMGGALLYGDDV
-120 EWIQGEPDYQLIEFD
+120 IEWIQGEPDYQLIEFD
-135 STSARGYAQSLVDLG
+135 ATSARGYAQSLVDLG

-164 HNTAEFIKAN
+164 HNTADFIKAN
-174 FSSMGIPSTIEDF
+174 FTSMGIPSTLEDF

-192 VIDEEPELGIC
+192 VIDDEPELGIC
-203 QAGDVGETF
+203 HAGDIGQTL

-219 TDINADFINFEHRSD
+219 TDVNADFITFEHRSD

-258 TGNETAD
+258 TGNESAD
-265 WTSGAGAVVLIH
+265 WATGAGSVVLVH
-277 MTEETESN
+277 MTQDTESN

-309 DDLVSGDCVPY
+309 DDLVSGDCIPY
-320 FKTVDISAID
+320 FKSVDISAID

-345 GQTLIDN
+345 GQVIIDN

-364 YVENAGEATVKVPCG
+364 YVENAGEATIKVPCG
-379 IIQGESDSLIIIGAH
+379 IIQGESDSMIIIGAH
-394 HDTVYMA
+394 HDTVYMS

-421 GLIESQMGKPKHTI
+421 GLIESQLGTPKHTI

-455 KHRNNLYENLRLY
+455 KHRNNLYDNLRLY

-475 VDAERNSGVTLVGND
+475 VDAERNSGVTLFGNHNTD
-490 KSEVNHIRGISKK
+490 VSHIRGISEK
-503 FQQQYPELADRY
+503 FKQEYPELADRY
-515 NIEVRKL
+515 NIQVRKL
-522 ANTEMPNNSDHAPF
+522 DDTEMPYNSDHAPF

-542 DDSDGKQYGRAVVC
+542 DNSDGKQYGRAVVC
-556 YGSGSEEYHT
+556 YGSGSMEYHT

>member
-1 MNQQKLRSATSW
+1 
-13 VQEGDVNRKFTNPMT
+13 MT

-37 LKEECNIRGLKIGG
+37 LKEECKSRGLSVGG
-51 KKADLVARLGDYST
+51 KKADLVSRIEEHAIS
-65 QNDVLEAEIAD
+65 NDFLEAEITEDSAMQ
-76 DFEPSGGEGIVER
+76 SGRSMIGRV
-89 IKQLPV
+89 KQLPV
-95 SILAVIGIML
+95 SVLAVIGIML
-105 IGTMGGAVLYGEDLV
+105 LGTMGGALLYGDDV
-120 EWIQGEPDYQLIEFD
+120 IEWIQGEPDYQLIEFD
-135 STSARGYAQSLVDLG
+135 ATSARGYAQSLVDLG

-164 HNTAEFIKAN
+164 HNTADFIKAN
-174 FSSMGIPSTIEDF
+174 FTSMGVPSTLEDF

-192 VIDEEPELGIC
+192 VIDDEPELGIC
-203 QAGDVGETF
+203 HAGDIGQTL

-219 TDINADFINFEHRSD
+219 TDVNADFITFEHRSD

-246 RYVDDIDVVDLG
+246 RYVDDIEVVDLG
-258 TGNETAD
+258 TGNESAD
-265 WTSGAGAVVLIH
+265 WDTGAGSVVLVH
-277 MTEETESN
+277 MTQDTESN

-300 ILINERQNC
+300 ILINEKQNC
-309 DDLVSGDCVPY
+309 DDLVSGDCIPY
-320 FKTVDISAID
+320 FKSVDISAID

-345 GQTLIDN
+345 GQVIIDN

-364 YVENAGEATVKVPCG
+364 YVENAGEATIKVPCG
-379 IIQGESDSLIIIGAH
+379 IIQGESDSMIIIGAH
-394 HDTVYMA
+394 HDTVYMS

-421 GLIESQMGKPKHTI
+421 GLIESQLGTPKHTI

-455 KHRNNLYENLRLY
+455 KHRNNLYDNLRLY

-475 VDAERNSGVTLVGND
+475 VDAERNSGVTLFGNHNTD
-490 KSEVNHIRGISKK
+490 VSHIRGISEK
-503 FQQQYPELADRY
+503 FKQEYPELADRY
-515 NIEVRKL
+515 NIQVRKL
-522 ANTEMPNNSDHAPF
+522 DDTEMPYNSDHAPF

-542 DDSDGKQYGRAVVC
+542 DNSDGKQYGRAVVC
-556 YGSGSEEYHT
+556 YGSGSMEYHT

>member
-1 MNQQKLRSATSW
+1 
-13 VQEGDVNRKFTNPMT
+13 MT

-37 LKEECNIRGLKIGG
+37 LKEECKSRGLSVGG
-51 KKADLVARLGDYST
+51 KKADLVSRIEEHAIS
-65 QNDVLEAEIAD
+65 NDFLEAEITEDSAMQ
-76 DFEPSGGEGIVER
+76 SGRSMIGRV
-89 IKQLPV
+89 KQLPV
-95 SILAVIGIML
+95 SVLAVIGIML
-105 IGTMGGAVLYGEDLV
+105 LGTMGGALLYGDDV
-120 EWIQGEPDYQLIEFD
+120 IEWIQGEPDYQLIEFD
-135 STSARGYAQSLVDLG
+135 AMSARGYAQSLVDLG

-164 HNTAEFIKAN
+164 HNTADFIKAN
-174 FSSMGIPSTIEDF
+174 FTSMGIPSTLEDF

-192 VIDEEPELGIC
+192 VIDDEPELGIC
-203 QAGDVGETF
+203 HAGDVGQTL

-219 TDINADFINFEHRSD
+219 TDVNADFITFEHRSD

-258 TGNETAD
+258 IGNESAD
-265 WTSGAGAVVLIH
+265 WATGAGSVVLVH
-277 MTEETESN
+277 MTQDTESN

-309 DDLVSGDCVPY
+309 DDLVSGDCIPY
-320 FKTVDISAID
+320 FKSVDISAID

-345 GQTLIDN
+345 GQVIIDN

-364 YVENAGEATVKVPCG
+364 YVENAGEATIKVPCG
-379 IIQGESDSLIIIGAH
+379 IIQGESDSMIIIGAH
-394 HDTVYMA
+394 HDTVYMS

-421 GLIESQMGKPKHTI
+421 GLIESQLGTPKHTI

-455 KHRNNLYENLRLY
+455 KHRNNLYDNLRLY

-475 VDAERNSGVTLVGND
+475 VDAERNSGVTLFGNHNTD
-490 KSEVNHIRGISKK
+490 VSHIRGISEK
-503 FQQQYPELADRY
+503 FKQEYPELADRY
-515 NIEVRKL
+515 NIQVRKL
-522 ANTEMPNNSDHAPF
+522 DDKEMPYNSDHAPF

-542 DDSDGKQYGRAVVC
+542 DESDGKQYGKAVVC
-556 YGSGSEEYHT
+556 YGSGSMEYHT

>member
-1 MNQQKLRSATSW
+1 
-13 VQEGDVNRKFTNPMT
+13 MT

-37 LKEECNIRGLKIGG
+37 LKEECKSRGLSVGG
-51 KKADLVARLGDYST
+51 KKADLVSRIEEHAIS
-65 QNDVLEAEIAD
+65 NDFLEAEIMEDSAMQ
-76 DFEPSGGEGIVER
+76 SGRNMIGRV
-89 IKQLPV
+89 KQLPV
-95 SILAVIGIML
+95 SVLAVIGIML
-105 IGTMGGAVLYGEDLV
+105 LGTMGGALLYGDDV
-120 EWIQGEPDYQLIEFD
+120 IEWIQGEPDYQLIEFD
-135 STSARGYAQSLVDLG
+135 ATSARGFAQSLVDLG

-164 HNTAEFIKAN
+164 HNTADFIKAN
-174 FSSMGIPSTIEDF
+174 FTSMGIPSTLEDF

-192 VIDEEPELGIC
+192 VIDDEPELGIC
-203 QAGDVGETF
+203 HAGDVGQTL

-219 TDINADFINFEHRSD
+219 TDVNADFITFEHRSD

-258 TGNETAD
+258 IGNESAD
-265 WTSGAGAVVLIH
+265 WATGAGSVVLVH
-277 MTEETESN
+277 MTQDTESN

-309 DDLVSGDCVPY
+309 DDLVSGDCIPY
-320 FKTVDISAID
+320 FKSVDISAID

-345 GQTLIDN
+345 GQVIIDN

-364 YVENAGEATVKVPCG
+364 YVENAGEATIKVPCG
-379 IIQGESDSLIIIGAH
+379 IIQGESDSMIIIGAH
-394 HDTVYMA
+394 HDTVYMS

-421 GLIESQMGKPKHTI
+421 GLIESQLGTPKHTI

-455 KHRNNLYENLRLY
+455 KHRNNLYDNLRLY

-475 VDAERNSGVTLVGND
+475 VDAERNSGVTLFGNHNTD
-490 KSEVNHIRGISKK
+490 VSHIRGISEK
-503 FQQQYPELADRY
+503 FKQEYPELADRY
-515 NIEVRKL
+515 NIQVRKL
-522 ANTEMPNNSDHAPF
+522 DDTEMPYNSDHAPF

-542 DDSDGKQYGRAVVC
+542 DDSDGQQYGRAVVC
-556 YGSGSEEYHT
+556 YGSGSMEYHT

>member
-1 MNQQKLRSATSW
+1 VSRI
-13 VQEGDVNRKFTNPMT
+13 
-28 NWESLTVAQ
+28 
-37 LKEECNIRGLKIGG
+37 EEHAI
-51 KKADLVARLGDYST
+51 S
-65 QNDVLEAEIAD
+65 NDFLEAEITEDSAMQ
-76 DFEPSGGEGIVER
+76 SGRSMIGRV
-89 IKQLPV
+89 KQLPV
-95 SILAVIGIML
+95 SVLAVIGIML
-105 IGTMGGAVLYGEDLV
+105 LGTMGGALLYGDDV
-120 EWIQGEPDYQLIEFD
+120 IEWIQGEPDYQLIEFD
-135 STSARGYAQSLVDLG
+135 ALSARGYAQSLVDLG

-164 HNTAEFIKAN
+164 HNTADFIKAN
-174 FSSMGIPSTIEDF
+174 FTSMGIPSTLEDF

-192 VIDEEPELGIC
+192 VIDDEPELGIC
-203 QAGDVGETF
+203 HAGDVGQTL

-219 TDINADFINFEHRSD
+219 TDVNADFITFEHRSD

-258 TGNETAD
+258 IGNESAD
-265 WTSGAGAVVLIH
+265 WATGAGSVVLVH
-277 MTEETESN
+277 MTQDTESN

-309 DDLVSGDCVPY
+309 DDLVSGDCIPY
-320 FKTVDISAID
+320 FKSVDISAID

-345 GQTLIDN
+345 GQVIIDN

-364 YVENAGEATVKVPCG
+364 YVENAGEATIKVPCG
-379 IIQGESDSLIIIGAH
+379 IIQGESDSMIIIGAH
-394 HDTVYMA
+394 HDTVYMS

-421 GLIESQMGKPKHTI
+421 GLIESQLGTPKHTI

-455 KHRNNLYENLRLY
+455 KHRNNLYDNLRLY

-475 VDAERNSGVTLVGND
+475 VDAERNSGVTLFGNHNTD
-490 KSEVNHIRGISKK
+490 VSHIRGISEK
-503 FQQQYPELADRY
+503 FKQEYPELADRY
-515 NIEVRKL
+515 NIQVRKL
-522 ANTEMPNNSDHAPF
+522 DDTEMPYNSDHAPF

-542 DDSDGKQYGRAVVC
+542 DDSDGQQYGRAVVC
-556 YGSGSEEYHT
+556 YGSGSMEYHT

>member
-1 MNQQKLRSATSW
+1 
-13 VQEGDVNRKFTNPMT
+13 MT

-37 LKEECNIRGLKIGG
+37 LKEECKSRGLSVGG
-51 KKADLVARLGDYST
+51 KKADLVSRIEEHAIS
-65 QNDVLEAEIAD
+65 NDFLEAEITEDSAMQ
-76 DFEPSGGEGIVER
+76 SGRSMIGRV
-89 IKQLPV
+89 KQLPV
-95 SILAVIGIML
+95 SVLAVIGIML
-105 IGTMGGAVLYGEDLV
+105 LGTMGGALLYGDDV
-120 EWIQGEPDYQLIEFD
+120 IEWIQGEPDYQLIEFD
-135 STSARGYAQSLVDLG
+135 ATSARGYAQSLVDLG

-164 HNTAEFIKAN
+164 HNTADFIKAN
-174 FSSMGIPSTIEDF
+174 FTSMGIPSTLEGF

-192 VIDEEPELGIC
+192 VIDDEPELGIC
-203 QAGDVGETF
+203 HAGDVGQTL

-219 TDINADFINFEHRSD
+219 TDVNADFITFEHRSD

-265 WTSGAGAVVLIH
+265 WATGAGSVVMVH
-277 MTEETESN
+277 MTQDTESN

-309 DDLVSGDCVPY
+309 DDLVSGDCIPY
-320 FKTVDISAID
+320 FKSVDISAID

-345 GQTLIDN
+345 GQVIIDN

-364 YVENAGEATVKVPCG
+364 YVENAGEATIKVPCG
-379 IIQGESDSLIIIGAH
+379 IIQGESDSMIIIGAH
-394 HDTVYMA
+394 HDTVYMS

-421 GLIESQMGKPKHTI
+421 GLIESQLGTPKHTI

-455 KHRNNLYENLRLY
+455 KHRNNLYDNLRLY

-475 VDAERNSGVTLVGND
+475 VDAERNSGVTLFGNHNTD
-490 KSEVNHIRGISKK
+490 VSHIRGISEK
-503 FQQQYPELADRY
+503 FKQEYPELADRY
-515 NIEVRKL
+515 NIQVRKL
-522 ANTEMPNNSDHAPF
+522 DDTEMPYNSDHAPF

-556 YGSGSEEYHT
+556 YGSGSMEYHT
-566 YLDNMD
+566 YLDNME

>member
-1 MNQQKLRSATSW
+1 
-13 VQEGDVNRKFTNPMT
+13 MT

-37 LKEECNIRGLKIGG
+37 LKEECKSRGLSVGG
-51 KKADLVARLGDYST
+51 KKADLVSRIEEHAIS
-65 QNDVLEAEIAD
+65 NDFLEAEITEDSAMQ
-76 DFEPSGGEGIVER
+76 SGRSMIGRV
-89 IKQLPV
+89 KQLPV
-95 SILAVIGIML
+95 SVLAVIGIML
-105 IGTMGGAVLYGEDLV
+105 LGTMGGALLYGDDV
-120 EWIQGEPDYQLIEFD
+120 IEWIQGEPDYQLIEFD
-135 STSARGYAQSLVDLG
+135 TTSARGYAQSLVDLG

-164 HNTAEFIKAN
+164 HNTADFIKAN
-174 FSSMGIPSTIEDF
+174 FTSMGIPSTLEDF

-192 VIDEEPELGIC
+192 VIDDEPELGIC
-203 QAGDVGETF
+203 HAGDIGQTL

-219 TDINADFINFEHRSD
+219 TDVNADFITFEHRSD

-258 TGNETAD
+258 TGNESAD
-265 WTSGAGAVVLIH
+265 WATGAGSVVLVH
-277 MTEETESN
+277 MTQDTESN

-309 DDLVSGDCVPY
+309 DDLVSGDCIPY
-320 FKTVDISAID
+320 FKSVDISAID

-345 GQTLIDN
+345 GQVIIDN

-364 YVENAGEATVKVPCG
+364 YVENAGEATIKVPCG
-379 IIQGESDSLIIIGAH
+379 IIQGESDSMIIIGAH
-394 HDTVYMA
+394 HDTVYMS

-421 GLIESQMGKPKHTI
+421 GLIESQLGTPKHTI

-455 KHRNNLYENLRLY
+455 KHRNNLYDNLRLY

-475 VDAERNSGVTLVGND
+475 VDAERNSGVTLFGNHNTD
-490 KSEVNHIRGISKK
+490 VSHIRGISEK
-503 FQQQYPELADRY
+503 FKQEYPELADRY
-515 NIEVRKL
+515 NIQVRKL
-522 ANTEMPNNSDHAPF
+522 GDTEMPYNSDHAPF

-556 YGSGSEEYHT
+556 YGSGSMEYHT

>member
-1 MNQQKLRSATSW
+1 MNFRY
-13 VQEGDVNRKFTNPMT
+13 PMT

-37 LKEECNIRGLKIGG
+37 LKEECKSRGLSVGG
-51 KKADLVARLGDYST
+51 KKADLVARLEEYT
-65 QNDVLEAEIAD
+65 IPNDVLDAEIAD
-76 DFEPSGGEGIVER
+76 ESSQPNGRSIVWR
-89 IKQLPV
+89 VKQLPV
-95 SILAVIGIML
+95 SVLAVIGIML
-105 IGTMGGAVLYGEDLV
+105 IGTMGGALLYGDDV
-120 EWIQGEPDYQLIEFD
+120 IEWIQGEPDYQLIEFD
-135 STSARGYAQSLVDLG
+135 PTSARGYAQSLVDLG

-164 HNTAEFIKAN
+164 HNTADFIKAN
-174 FSSMGIPSTIEDF
+174 FTSMGIPSTIEDF

-192 VIDEEPELGIC
+192 VIDDEPELGIC
-203 QAGDVGETF
+203 HAGDVGQTL

-219 TDINADFINFEHRSD
+219 TDVNADFISFEHRSD

-258 TGNETAD
+258 TGNESAD
-265 WTSGAGAVVLIH
+265 WTTGAGSVVLIH
-277 MTEETESN
+277 MTAETESN

-309 DDLVSGDCVPY
+309 DELVSGDCIPY
-320 FKTVDISAID
+320 FKSVDISAID
-330 NIPINMGFI
+330 NIPIDMGFI

-345 GQTLIDN
+345 GQTIIDN
-352 VINQDGRLQFMT
+352 VINLDGRLQFMT

-379 IIQGESDSLIIIGAH
+379 IIQGESDSLIINGAH
-394 HDTVYMA
+394 HDTVYKA
-401 QGAVDDS
+401 QGAVDES

-421 GLIESQMGKPKHTI
+421 GLIESQMGTPKHTI

-450 TAWVD
+450 LAWVD
-455 KHRNNLYENLRLY
+455 KHRNNLYDNLRLY

-475 VDAERNSGVTLVGND
+475 VDAERNSGVTLFGNHNTD
-490 KSEVNHIRGISKK
+490 VSHIRGISEK
-503 FQQQYPELADRY
+503 FKQEYPELADRY
-515 NIEVRKL
+515 NIQVRKL
-522 ANTEMPNNSDHAPF
+522 DDTDMPYNSDHAPF

-542 DDSDGKQYGRAVVC
+542 DESDGKQYGRAVVC
-556 YGSGSEEYHT
+556 YGSGSMEYHT

>member
-1 MNQQKLRSATSW
+1 
-13 VQEGDVNRKFTNPMT
+13 MT

-37 LKEECNIRGLKIGG
+37 LKKECKSRGLSVGG
-51 KKADLVARLGDYST
+51 KKADLVSRIEEHAIS
-65 QNDVLEAEIAD
+65 NDFLEAEITEDSAMQ
-76 DFEPSGGEGIVER
+76 SGRSMIGRV
-89 IKQLPV
+89 KQLPV
-95 SILAVIGIML
+95 SVLAVIGIML
-105 IGTMGGAVLYGEDLV
+105 LGTMGGALLYGDDV
-120 EWIQGEPDYQLIEFD
+120 IEWIQGEPDYQLIEFD
-135 STSARGYAQSLVDLG
+135 ATSARGYAQSLVDLG

-164 HNTAEFIKAN
+164 HNTADFIKAN
-174 FSSMGIPSTIEDF
+174 FTSMGIPSTLEDF

-192 VIDEEPELGIC
+192 VIDDEPELGIC
-203 QAGDVGETF
+203 HAGDIGQTL

-219 TDINADFINFEHRSD
+219 TDVNADFITFEHRSD

-258 TGNETAD
+258 TGNESAD
-265 WTSGAGAVVLIH
+265 WATGAGSVVLVH
-277 MTEETESN
+277 MTQDTESN

-309 DDLVSGDCVPY
+309 DDLVSGDCIPY
-320 FKTVDISAID
+320 FKSVDISAID

-345 GQTLIDN
+345 GQVIIDN

-364 YVENAGEATVKVPCG
+364 YVENAGEATIKVPCG
-379 IIQGESDSLIIIGAH
+379 IIQGESDSMIIIGAH
-394 HDTVYMA
+394 HDTVYMS

-421 GLIESQMGKPKHTI
+421 GLIESQLGTPKHTI

-455 KHRNNLYENLRLY
+455 KHRNNLYDNLRLY

-475 VDAERNSGVTLVGND
+475 VDAERNSGVTLFGNHNTD
-490 KSEVNHIRGISKK
+490 VSHIRGISEK
-503 FQQQYPELADRY
+503 FKQEYPELADRY
-515 NIEVRKL
+515 NIQVRKL
-522 ANTEMPNNSDHAPF
+522 DDTEMPYNSDHAPF

-542 DDSDGKQYGRAVVC
+542 DESDGKQYGKAVVC
-556 YGSGSEEYHT
+556 YGSGSMEYHT

>member
-1 MNQQKLRSATSW
+1 
-13 VQEGDVNRKFTNPMT
+13 MT

-37 LKEECNIRGLKIGG
+37 LKEECKSRGLSVGG
-51 KKADLVARLGDYST
+51 KKADLVSRIEEHAIS
-65 QNDVLEAEIAD
+65 NDFLEAEITEDSAMQ
-76 DFEPSGGEGIVER
+76 SGRSMIGRV
-89 IKQLPV
+89 KQLPV
-95 SILAVIGIML
+95 SVLAVIGIML
-105 IGTMGGAVLYGEDLV
+105 LGTMGGALLYGDDV
-120 EWIQGEPDYQLIEFD
+120 IEWIQGEPDYQLIEFD
-135 STSARGYAQSLVDLG
+135 ATSARGYAQSLVDLG

-164 HNTAEFIKAN
+164 HNTADFIKAN
-174 FSSMGIPSTIEDF
+174 FTSMGIPSTLEDF

-192 VIDEEPELGIC
+192 VIDDEPELGIC
-203 QAGDVGETF
+203 HAGDIGQTL

-219 TDINADFINFEHRSD
+219 TDVNADFITFEHRSD

-258 TGNETAD
+258 TGNESAD
-265 WTSGAGAVVLIH
+265 WATGAGSVVLVH
-277 MTEETESN
+277 MTQDTESN

-309 DDLVSGDCVPY
+309 DDLVSGDCIPY
-320 FKTVDISAID
+320 FKSVDISAID

-345 GQTLIDN
+345 GQVIIDN

-364 YVENAGEATVKVPCG
+364 YVENAGEATIKVPCG
-379 IIQGESDSLIIIGAH
+379 IIQGESDSMIIIGAH
-394 HDTVYMA
+394 HDTVYMS

-421 GLIESQMGKPKHTI
+421 GLIESQLGTPKHTI

-455 KHRNNLYENLRLY
+455 KHRNNLYDNLRLY

-475 VDAERNSGVTLVGND
+475 VDAERNSGVTLFGNHNTD
-490 KSEVNHIRGISKK
+490 VSHIRGISEK
-503 FQQQYPELADRY
+503 FKQEYPELADRY
-515 NIEVRKL
+515 NIQVRKL
-522 ANTEMPNNSDHAPF
+522 DDTEMPYNSDHAPF

-542 DDSDGKQYGRAVVC
+542 DDSDGQKYGRAVVC
-556 YGSGSEEYHT
+556 YGSGSMEYHT

>member
-1 MNQQKLRSATSW
+1 
-13 VQEGDVNRKFTNPMT
+13 MT
-28 NWESLTVAQ
+28 NWESLAVAQ
-37 LKEECNIRGLKIGG
+37 LKEECKKRGLASGG
-51 KKADLVARLGDYST
+51 KKAELVARLEDYST
-65 QNDVLEAEIAD
+65 EDAVLDAEMVD
-76 DFEPSGGEGIVER
+76 DSVSFSTQLIIQR
-89 IKQLPV
+89 AKQLPV
-95 SILAVIGIML
+95 SVLAVIGIVL
-105 IGTMGGAVLYGEDLV
+105 IGTMGGAIIYGDDV
-120 EWIQGEPDYQLIEFD
+120 IDWIQGEPDYQLIEFD
-135 STSARGYAQSLVDLG
+135 PTSARGFAQSLVDLG
-150 HPEWEGRMSGTIEE
+150 HPEWEGRMSGTVEE
-164 HNTAEFIKAN
+164 HNTAEFIKSN
-174 FSSMGIPSTIEDF
+174 FTTMGIPSTVEDF

-203 QAGDVGETF
+203 HAGDVGQTF

-219 TDINADFINFEHRSD
+219 TDVNADFINFNHRSD
-234 FVLQGYSGSSFI
+234 FVLQGYSGSAFI
-246 RYVDDIDVVDLG
+246 RYVDNIDVIDLG
-258 TGNETAD
+258 TGNESAD
-265 WTSGAGAVVLIH
+265 WASAAGAVVLIH
-277 MTEETESN
+277 MTDETESN
-285 TALFKRAS
+285 TPLFKRAS

-320 FKTVDISAID
+320 FKSVDISSID
-330 NIPINMGFI
+330 NIPIDMGFI
-339 MVSQSV
+339 MVSKSV
-345 GQTLIDN
+345 GQTIIDN
-352 VINQDGRLQFMT
+352 VINQDGRLQFLT

-379 IIQGESDSLIIIGAH
+379 IIQGESNSLIIIGAH

-401 QGAVDDS
+401 QGAVDDT

-421 GLIESQMGKPKHTI
+421 GLIESQMGTPKHTI

-475 VDAERNSGVTLVGND
+475 VDAERNSGVTLFGNHNTD
-490 KSEVNHIRGISKK
+490 VNHIRGISEK
-503 FQQQYPELADRY
+503 FKQQYPELADRY

-522 ANTEMPNNSDHAPF
+522 GNTDMPYNSDHAPF

-542 DDSDGKQYGRAVVC
+542 DEADGKQYGRAVVC
-556 YGSGSEEYHT
+556 YGSGSSEYHT

>member
-1 MNQQKLRSATSW
+1 
-13 VQEGDVNRKFTNPMT
+13 MT

-37 LKEECNIRGLKIGG
+37 LKEECKSRGLSVGG
-51 KKADLVARLGDYST
+51 KKADLVSRIEEHAIS
-65 QNDVLEAEIAD
+65 NDFLEAEITEDSAMQ
-76 DFEPSGGEGIVER
+76 SGRSMIGRV
-89 IKQLPV
+89 KQLPV
-95 SILAVIGIML
+95 SVLAVIGIML
-105 IGTMGGAVLYGEDLV
+105 LGTMGGALLYGDDV
-120 EWIQGEPDYQLIEFD
+120 IEWIQGEPDYQLIEFD
-135 STSARGYAQSLVDLG
+135 ATSARGYAQSLVDLG

-164 HNTAEFIKAN
+164 HNTADFIKAN
-174 FSSMGIPSTIEDF
+174 FTSMGIPSTLEDF

-192 VIDEEPELGIC
+192 VIDDEPELGIC
-203 QAGDVGETF
+203 HAGDIGQTL

-219 TDINADFINFEHRSD
+219 TDVNADFITFEHRSD

-258 TGNETAD
+258 TGNESAD
-265 WTSGAGAVVLIH
+265 WATGAGSVVLVH
-277 MTEETESN
+277 MTQDTESN

-293 ENDVEGL
+293 EIDVEGL
-300 ILINERQNC
+300 ILINEKQNC
-309 DDLVSGDCVPY
+309 DDLVSGDCIPY
-320 FKTVDISAID
+320 FKSVDISAID

-345 GQTLIDN
+345 GQVIIDN

-364 YVENAGEATVKVPCG
+364 YVENAGEATIKVPCG
-379 IIQGESDSLIIIGAH
+379 IIQGESDSMIIIGAH
-394 HDTVYMA
+394 HDTVYMS

-421 GLIESQMGKPKHTI
+421 GLIESQLGTPKHTI

-455 KHRNNLYENLRLY
+455 KHRNNLYDNLRLY

-475 VDAERNSGVTLVGND
+475 VDAERNSGVTLFGNHNTD
-490 KSEVNHIRGISKK
+490 VSHIRGISEK
-503 FQQQYPELADRY
+503 FKQEYPELADRY
-515 NIEVRKL
+515 NIQVRKL
-522 ANTEMPNNSDHAPF
+522 DDTEMPYNSDHAPF

-542 DDSDGKQYGRAVVC
+542 DESDGKQYGKAVVC
-556 YGSGSEEYHT
+556 YGSGSMEYHT